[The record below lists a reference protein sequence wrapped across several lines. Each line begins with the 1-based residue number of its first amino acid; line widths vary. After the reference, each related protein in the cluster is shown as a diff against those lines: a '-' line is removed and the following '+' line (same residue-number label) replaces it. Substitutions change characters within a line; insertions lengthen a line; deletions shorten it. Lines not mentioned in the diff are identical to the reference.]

1 MKDGKY
7 VLINELTEEILKMSD
22 SLPELQKAASKLSSL
37 KKGKKPTLLIKES
50 ATDEIVQQYGL
61 LLD

>member
-1 MKDGKY
+1 MENGKY
-7 VLINELTEEILKMSD
+7 VLINELTEEILKISD
-22 SLPELQKAASKLSSL
+22 SLPELQKAASKLVS

>member
-1 MKDGKY
+1 MNNEKY

-22 SLPELQKAASKLSSL
+22 SLPELQKEASKLSA
-37 KKGKKPTLLIKES
+37 KKNKKPTLIIKES
-50 ATDEIVQQYGL
+50 ATDEIVEQYGL

>member
-22 SLPELQKAASKLSSL
+22 NLFELQQEASKLSSK
-37 KKGKKPTLLIKES
+37 KKGKQTLIIKES
-50 ATDEIVQQYGL
+50 ATDEIIEQYGL